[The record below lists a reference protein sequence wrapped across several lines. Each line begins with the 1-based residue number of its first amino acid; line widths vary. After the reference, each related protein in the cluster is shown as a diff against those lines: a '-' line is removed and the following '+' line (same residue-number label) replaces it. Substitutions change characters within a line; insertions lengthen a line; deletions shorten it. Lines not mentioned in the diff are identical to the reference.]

1 MESQFDPILVEV
13 MKNELTAVAEEMG
26 ITMKRTARSLAA
38 KEGGD
43 FSTALVD
50 ARGRLIAQGL
60 TIGIHLGY
68 ITGVMPWVLEKFG
81 GNLRRGDIIASNDP
95 YGGMSHLPDIVLVMP
110 IFWREAL
117 CGFAAIVEHH
127 TDIGGRFPGGMG
139 IACAEIYEEGVRL
152 PGVKLYEAGVPN
164 HALLDV
170 LAANV
175 RAPQDV
181 MGDLEAQ
188 VAACRRGE
196 QGLVAL
202 LDKYGRDTFEAC
214 NTHLRQYSERAVRA
228 RIRSIPDG
236 AYVCEEIFEDDG
248 LGGPGVKLAVSV
260 QVHGDSITVDF
271 AGTDPQ
277 VKSAINVPLNLTRAC
292 VNVAF
297 RSILGGDIPA
307 NDGLVAPI
315 RVTAPAGCVVNPQ
328 FPTAVGARGMMMWR
342 VIDMVFAALARAI
355 PEQVYAAGEGGPN
368 ILVYTPQ
375 VQAGVP
381 AMLFDGYC
389 SGWGGRPNQDGIDGV
404 NPIGIGGASRSLPAE
419 MIERECPVMVEGF
432 GFVPDSGGAGEFR
445 GALAVSRTW
454 RFLQDGRAM
463 LRTCRVQTLPYG
475 LQGGAPGTPF
485 RALLES
491 PGGSQELPAKMF
503 IDFPVKAGD
512 KLLHIQPGAGGYGPP
527 WRRDPHRVLEDV
539 RDEKMTVAYAESAYG
554 VVIDPQ
560 TLQLNHERTAALRQS
575 RKV

>member
-81 GNLRRGDIIASNDP
+81 GDLRKGDIIASNDP

-152 PGVKLYEAGVPN
+152 PGVKLYEAGAPN

-196 QGLVAL
+196 HGLVAL

-214 NTHLRQYSERAVRA
+214 NVHLRQYSERAVRA

-236 AYVCEEIFEDDG
+236 TYVCEEIFEDDG

-260 QVHGDSITVDF
+260 QVQGDTITVDF

-375 VQAGVP
+375 VQEGVP

-389 SGWGGRPNQDGIDGV
+389 SGWGGRPDRDGIDGV

-419 MIERECPVMVEGF
+419 MIERECPVLVEGF

-445 GALAVSRTW
+445 GALAVARTW

-491 PGGSQELPAKMF
+491 HGGQQELPAKMF
-503 IDFPVKAGD
+503 IDFPVKVGD
-512 KLLHIQPGAGGYGPP
+512 RLLHVQPGAGGYGPP

-560 TLQLNHERTAALRQS
+560 TLQLDHERTAALRQS